1 MYEGEYLMDTAAF
14 KKSQSDIN
22 LLPPTQ
28 RTICVALGL
37 KLASLGAAAT
47 YSHYI
52 EGPLVET
59 FYFRLGSSTPLSKIM
74 GKAEDLA
81 FATNRESA
89 VIMREGDRIG
99 VQLSRLDRQKVDF
112 NDCLFK
118 LAPHLLASRIP
129 ILLGKTHRGDYAYLD
144 LADEPHALVAG
155 STGSGKSMFLLSTIC
170 TIAVSKTPE
179 EIQMYIV
186 DSKQV
191 DLAICDGLSHIK
203 KIARNALELHE
214 ILDHLHNTMRT
225 RNALMSGIARNIDEY
240 NVVQTVSGGQSLP
253 RILLIIDEFADL
265 IEEDYLQA
273 KAKIEPYASF
283 SRLGERLRYLAQL
296 SRASGIHI
304 IAATQRPSVKITS
317 GDLKV
322 NLPCRISFKL
332 TSLFDSKT
340 VLRESG
346 AEYLLGSGDMLVQSV
361 KSERMFRAHAP
372 YVDLESLAAILM
384 DVQGV
389 RSTLLMVAEAE
400 RAQVMALGGEGL
412 QGAEKG

>member
-1 MYEGEYLMDTAAF
+1 MITP
-14 KKSQSDIN
+14 DIK
-22 LLPPTQ
+22 LLPVPQ
-28 RTICVALGL
+28 QALAIALGL
-37 KLASLGAAAT
+37 KLSSLGAGNT
-47 YSHYI
+47 YHSYI

-59 FYFRLGSSTPLSKIM
+59 FYFRLSATTPLSKVM

-89 VIMREGDRIG
+89 VIIREGSLLGIQLARAESDR
-99 VQLSRLDRQKVDF
+99 RRVDF
-112 NDCLFK
+112 NAGLFK
-118 LAPHLLASRIP
+118 LAPQLLEARIP
-129 ILLGKTHRGDYAYLD
+129 ILLGQTHRGDYVSLD

-170 TIAVSKTPE
+170 TIAVTKSPE
-179 EIQMYIV
+179 ELNLIIT

-191 DLAICDGLSHIK
+191 DLAICGDIKHVK
-203 KIARNALELHE
+203 KICRNALELHE
-214 ILDHLHNTMRT
+214 ALDGLQNEMRR
-225 RNALMSGIARNIDEY
+225 RNALLSGIARNIDEY
-240 NVVQTVSGGQSLP
+240 NQIQIATGGTRSILP

-273 KAKIEPYASF
+273 KAKIEPYASL

-346 AEYLLGSGDMLVQSV
+346 AESLLGKGDMLVQSV
-361 KSERMFRAHAP
+361 SKEKMFRVHAP
-372 YVDLESLAAILM
+372 YVELDTLAAILM
-384 DVQGV
+384 NSEGV
-389 RSTLLMVAEAE
+389 RDTLIRVAEAE
-400 RAQVMALGGEGL
+400 AQSTKERLL
-412 QGAEKG
+412 T

>member
-1 MYEGEYLMDTAAF
+1 V
-14 KKSQSDIN
+14 I
-22 LLPPTQ
+22 
-28 RTICVALGL
+28 ALSL
-37 KLASLGAAAT
+37 KIVSLGAGVT

-59 FYFRLGSSTPLSKIM
+59 FYFKLSASTPLAKIM
-74 GKAEDLA
+74 GKSEDLSL
-81 FATNRESA
+81 ATGRDSC
-89 VIMREGDRIG
+89 VIVREGSFIG
-99 VQLSRLDRQKVDF
+99 VQLSRAKEDRKKVDF
-112 NDCLFK
+112 NSCLFR
-118 LAPHLLASRIP
+118 LAPKLLEARIP
-129 ILLGKTHRGDYAYLD
+129 ILLGQTHKGEYVYLD

-170 TIAVSKTPE
+170 TLAVTKTTD
-179 EIQMYIV
+179 EIQIIVV

-191 DLAICDGLSHIK
+191 DLALCQGIPHVIK
-203 KIARNALELHE
+203 VCRNALDLHDA
-214 ILDHLHNTMRT
+214 LDNLHNEMRR

-240 NVVQTVSGGQSLP
+240 NQVQRSSGGIKLP
-253 RILLIIDEFADL
+253 RLLLVIDEFADL

-361 KSERMFRAHAP
+361 SSEKMFRAHAP
-372 YVDLESLAAILM
+372 FVELDMLGTVLM
-384 DVQGV
+384 NAYGV
-389 RSTLLMVAEAE
+389 RDTLVQVANAEA
-400 RAQVMALGGEGL
+400 RARTEMLIEAGEV
-412 QGAEKG
+412 AASKG

>member
-1 MYEGEYLMDTAAF
+1 MTTEDY
-14 KKSQSDIN
+14 KKIQSDIN
-22 LLPPTQ
+22 LLQPPQ
-28 RTICVALGL
+28 RNACVAIGL

-47 YSHYI
+47 YSHYV

-59 FYFRLGSSTPLSKIM
+59 FYFRLGSATPLAKIM

-99 VQLSRLDRQKVDF
+99 IQLSRLDRQKVDF

-118 LAPHLLASRIP
+118 LAPQLINSRIP
-129 ILLGKTHRGDYAYLD
+129 ILLGKTHKGDYAYLD

-170 TIAVSKTPE
+170 TIAVAKTPA
-179 EIQMYIV
+179 EIELYIV

-191 DLAICDGLSHIK
+191 DLAICDGLPHIK

-214 ILDHLHNTMRT
+214 ILDYLHNTMRQ
-225 RNALMSGIARNIDEY
+225 RNTLISGIARNIDEY
-240 NVVQTVSGGQSLP
+240 NQIQTVSGGTRLP
-253 RILLIIDEFADL
+253 RLLLIIDEFADL

-273 KAKIEPYASF
+273 KAKIEPYSSF

-372 YVDLESLAAILM
+372 FVELDTLAAILM
-384 DVQGV
+384 NIDGV
-389 RSTLLMVAEAE
+389 RDTLTQVANLSMEA
-400 RAQVMALGGEGL
+400 
-412 QGAEKG
+412 KCIS

>member
-1 MYEGEYLMDTAAF
+1 M
-14 KKSQSDIN
+14 SDIN
-22 LLPPTQ
+22 LLSTEQ
-28 RTICVALGL
+28 KGLAAALGL
-37 KLASLGAAAT
+37 KLLSLGASAT
-47 YSHYI
+47 YDHYI

-59 FYFRLGSSTPLSKIM
+59 FYFKLASSTPLAKVM
-74 GKAEDLA
+74 GKGEDLA
-81 FATNRESA
+81 FATGRESA
-89 VIMREGDRIG
+89 VVIREGSFIGIQIARAKGDRK
-99 VQLSRLDRQKVDF
+99 KVDF
-112 NDCLFK
+112 NSGLFK
-118 LAPHLLASRIP
+118 LSRQLLDSRIP
-129 ILLGKTHRGDYAYLD
+129 ILLGQTHKGEYVSLD

-170 TIAVSKTPE
+170 TLAVCKTPE
-179 EIQMYIV
+179 ELQIIVV

-191 DLAICDGLSHIK
+191 DLAICESIPHISKVCRDAKELHLALDGLQ
-203 KIARNALELHE
+203 NE
-214 ILDHLHNTMRT
+214 MRR

-240 NVVQTVSGGQSLP
+240 NQIQQSSGGNSLP

-273 KAKIEPYASF
+273 KAKIEPYASL

-332 TSLFDSKT
+332 TSIHDSKT

-346 AEYLLGSGDMLVQSV
+346 AENLLGSGDMLVQSV
-361 KSERMFRAHAP
+361 SREKMFRVHAP
-372 YVDLESLAAILM
+372 FVELDTLGAILFNL
-384 DVQGV
+384 DGV
-389 RSTLLMVAEAE
+389 RDTLLMVANAE
-400 RAQVMALGGEGL
+400 RRAASTVSLGAGVAQG
-412 QGAEKG
+412 